1 MFLRSFKVGKL
12 CEGYGIK
19 LNHFP
24 YRFHSLYH
32 AYSWD
37 LEKEEKKNLEK
48 GGNKIFDYLSP

>member
-1 MFLRSFKVGKL
+1 MFLRSFKVGKT

-24 YRFHSLYH
+24 HRFHSLYH
-32 AYSWD
+32 AHSRD